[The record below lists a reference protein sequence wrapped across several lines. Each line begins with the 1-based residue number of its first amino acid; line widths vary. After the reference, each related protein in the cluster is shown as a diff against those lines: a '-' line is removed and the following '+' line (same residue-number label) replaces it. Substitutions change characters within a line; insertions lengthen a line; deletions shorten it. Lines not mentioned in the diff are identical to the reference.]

1 MMHPSSTK
9 QSATGKRRAVREGRS
24 SETAQRPATRLLGDD
39 AWQDFLLA
47 QTSATEKVP
56 ELSVEIYDIII
67 YAEFLLARTSA
78 TEKVPKLPVEI

>member
-1 MMHPSSTK
+1 
-9 QSATGKRRAVREGRS
+9 
-24 SETAQRPATRLLGDD
+24 LGDD

-78 TEKVPKLPVEI
+78 TEKVPELPVEI